1 MRIRLFRDIALT
13 VLVLLGL
20 LMPLV
25 AAGQDVAFGGWK
37 EIGPGE
43 IQRYAF
49 RNYYDNTQPEDTE
62 PMPALVLLK
71 AVDATKSV
79 NFIVNTAATLKL
91 PKWADTDDDNQEE
104 PVQPL
109 GVGAPL
115 NTGKHHDV
123 EMSVKQEEAERAAM
137 DEHGMFEDDY
147 TMVWSGATKEN
158 VTFYVDVINS
168 SPEPKL
174 YKLSMTGPISILP

>member
-1 MRIRLFRDIALT
+1 MRTRLFREIALT
-13 VLVLLGL
+13 VLVVLGL
-20 LMPLV
+20 LMPLA

-43 IQRYAF
+43 SQRYTF

-62 PMPALVLLK
+62 PAPALVILK
-71 AVDATKSV
+71 AVDDTESV
-79 NFIVNTAATLKL
+79 NFIVNTAETLAL
-91 PKWADTDDDNQEE
+91 PKWKDTDGDHQDEL
-104 PVQPL
+104 VGPL
-109 GVGAPL
+109 GVGAPM
-115 NTGKHHDV
+115 NTGKHHDI
-123 EMSVKQEEAERAAM
+123 ELSVKEEEAQHAAM
-137 DEHGMFEDDY
+137 DEHGMFQDAY

-168 SPEPKL
+168 SREPKL